1 MNQSKDNEIS
11 TISKITLLITGISL
25 VVSIFVPLW
34 RIDLDAPQ
42 YPEGLYLL
50 IYSYKLGGDFDI
62 INGLNH
68 YIGMKTLH
76 ANDFIEFSVL
86 SYIIG
91 FFALL
96 FILVAAVGNKKF
108 MYVLLGLFAAFGIL

>member
-50 IYSYKLGGDFDI
+50 IYSYKLAGNVDI
-62 INGLNH
+62 I
-68 YIGMKTLH
+68 
-76 ANDFIEFSVL
+76 
-86 SYIIG
+86 
-91 FFALL
+91 
-96 FILVAAVGNKKF
+96 ILA
-108 MYVLLGLFAAFGIL
+108 

>member
-42 YPEGLYLL
+42 YPEVYHREN
-50 IYSYKLGGDFDI
+50 SEK
-62 INGLNH
+62 
-68 YIGMKTLH
+68 
-76 ANDFIEFSVL
+76 
-86 SYIIG
+86 
-91 FFALL
+91 
-96 FILVAAVGNKKF
+96 NKSNQ
-108 MYVLLGLFAAFGIL
+108 

>member
-50 IYSYKLGGDFDI
+50 IYSYKLAGNVDI
-62 INGLNH
+62 INGLPL
-68 YIGMKTLH
+68 IAEK
-76 ANDFIEFSVL
+76 
-86 SYIIG
+86 
-91 FFALL
+91 
-96 FILVAAVGNKKF
+96 LV
-108 MYVLLGLFAAFGIL
+108 FGIGKITVALKSI